1 MLSSVKVTMIAFT
14 AFVVETDDPATV
26 LSVKQSI
33 LEQVWLPGTGSGT
46 FQTTISTIAP
56 SGKTVLERSISTAA
70 IMLSF
75 TPSLWF
81 VVNDGNCGERGAL
94 WQIIPIYTKIINTLS
109 SLYCVYGIN
118 YPNTAY
124 HA

>member
-1 MLSSVKVTMIAFT
+1 MLSSFKVTMIAFT

-81 VVNDGNCGERGAL
+81 VVSDGNGGERGL
-94 WQIIPIYTKIINTLS
+94 YGILYLYILYLYILYLIYTMFTE
-109 SLYCVYGIN
+109 
-118 YPNTAY
+118 
-124 HA
+124 